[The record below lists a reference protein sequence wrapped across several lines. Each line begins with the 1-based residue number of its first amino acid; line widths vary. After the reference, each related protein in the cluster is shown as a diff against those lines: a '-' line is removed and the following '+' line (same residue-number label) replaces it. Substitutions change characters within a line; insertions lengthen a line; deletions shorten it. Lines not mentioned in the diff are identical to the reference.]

1 MCGIAGRVDFR
12 RPVER
17 DQLDL
22 MLREM
27 VHRGPDD
34 EGRYVSPADRLPS
47 VALGHRRLRIL
58 DLSPSGH
65 QPMTNETGDIWLVFN
80 GEIYNYLSLRDE
92 LLKMGHRFRSSSDT
106 EVIIHLY
113 EVYGEKCL
121 DYLRGM
127 FAFALWDERKMQL
140 FVARDRVGKKPLFYA
155 MTSEG
160 FAFASEI
167 NSFYPLPD
175 IPKKLNEAAIDYFLT
190 YAYIPSPATI
200 FHQINKL
207 PPAHYLIL
215 REGRLE
221 LTKYWQ
227 LEYAP
232 KLDISFDEATQ
243 KIDELL
249 DEATRIRLFSDVPL
263 GCFLS
268 GGIDSSAIVAMMSRH
283 VTSPV
288 KTFSIGFAED
298 DFDERPYAR
307 RIAELYGTEHH
318 EFVVK
323 PNALEVLPELVR
335 HFGEPFADSAAI
347 PTWYLSEMT
356 RKHVTVALNGDGGD
370 ESFAGYNWYLT
381 GTRLHEARR
390 LLPAL
395 LWRSLGAVVPPA
407 PARGNFRKV
416 CRFLELEAKDDS
428 SRFADL
434 RTVIDERY
442 KQRIY
447 SREFQQRRG
456 RECEEYLLR
465 FYDEGRCAQELD
477 RMMFTDVMS
486 YLPEQLL
493 VKVDRMTMAHS
504 LEGRSPFLDHTLME
518 FSARLPAEY
527 KLKNGST
534 KHVLKETVKD
544 LFPPGFL
551 DRPKMGFGVPLNKW
565 FKGDL
570 TGYVRERIRT
580 GPLQELNMFNMNAI
594 NEIIGE
600 HEQGVSENGTKI
612 WRLLVLA
619 EWLQQ
624 FYGGKS

>member
-1 MCGIAGRVDFR
+1 MCGIAGKISFT
-12 RPVER
+12 RPVAR
-17 DQLDL
+17 DQLSL

-34 EGRYVSPADRLPS
+34 EGCYVSPADRLPS
-47 VALGHRRLRIL
+47 AALGHRRLRIL

-80 GEIYNYLSLRDE
+80 GEIYNYLPLRDE

-113 EVYGEKCL
+113 EEYGEKCL

-140 FVARDRVGKKPLFYA
+140 FAARDRVGKKPLYYA
-155 MTSEG
+155 ETSEG

-175 IPKKLNEAAIDYFLT
+175 IPKELNEAAIDYFLT

-200 FHQINKL
+200 FHRIKKL

-215 REGRLE
+215 QEGRLE

-227 LEYAP
+227 LAYAP
-232 KLDISFDEATQ
+232 KLDISFDEAKQ
-243 KIDELL
+243 RIDELL

-268 GGIDSSAIVAMMSRH
+268 GGIDSSAVVAMMSRH

-323 PNALEVLPELVR
+323 PDALEVLPELVR

-381 GTRLHEARR
+381 GTRLHEVRR
-390 LLPAL
+390 LLPAFF
-395 LWRSLGAVVPPA
+395 WRSLESVVPHA
-407 PARGNFRKV
+407 PVRGGFRKAL
-416 CRFLELEAKDDS
+416 RFLELVAKDDP

-447 SREFQQRRG
+447 TQEFQQRRG
-456 RECEEYLLR
+456 RQSEEYLLR
-465 FYDEGRCAQELD
+465 FYDEGLCTQELD

-518 FSARLPAEY
+518 FAARLPAEY

-534 KHVLKETVKD
+534 KHVLKETVKA
-544 LFPPGFL
+544 LFPSGFL
-551 DRPKMGFGVPLNKW
+551 DRPKMGFNVPLNKW

-570 TGYVRERIRT
+570 TGYARERIRT
-580 GPLQELNMFNMNAI
+580 GPLQEMNMFNMNAI

-624 FYGGKS
+624 FFGGKS